1 MQSKTEPE
9 APEFDP
15 LELSMDFEQ
24 TMKVLGYLVWSPTI
38 KEVLSIV
45 RSSETRRFQVKVT
58 KPDLPEATWK
68 GLRGR

>member
-1 MQSKTEPE
+1 
-9 APEFDP
+9 
-15 LELSMDFEQ
+15 MDFEQ